1 MDESPRTKVVLQ
13 KYAINITRLCEET
26 GWNREAFSRVA
37 NGHRALSVEKAKVIG
52 KLHGFSWTEFF
63 TDPADRYTMIKQ
75 GINGCE
81 VHDLD
86 KPHFYGMPQEWL
98 KSTEVLMFDLD
109 KSSNKIEKEVCVFSS
124 EKLTI
129 DEAIKK
135 HGPRSGLEYLITCKR
150 GQFFGSMILDPKHNE
165 VSKHTTIINVWQHEQ
180 KTVLTNSIKYMQR
193 IIAYMPQV
201 ALQIK

>member
-1 MDESPRTKVVLQ
+1 MYNQEEQTELNPTKRFVENLRLIISDDDVL
-13 KYAINITRLCEET
+13 K
-26 GWNREAFSRVA
+26 
-37 NGHRALSVEKAKVIG
+37 
-52 KLHGFSWTEFF
+52 KLIISEF
-63 TDPADRYTMIKQ
+63 
-75 GINGCE
+75 
-81 VHDLD
+81 
-86 KPHFYGMPQEWL
+86 
-98 KSTEVLMFDLD
+98 
-109 KSSNKIEKEVCVFSS
+109 
-124 EKLTI
+124 